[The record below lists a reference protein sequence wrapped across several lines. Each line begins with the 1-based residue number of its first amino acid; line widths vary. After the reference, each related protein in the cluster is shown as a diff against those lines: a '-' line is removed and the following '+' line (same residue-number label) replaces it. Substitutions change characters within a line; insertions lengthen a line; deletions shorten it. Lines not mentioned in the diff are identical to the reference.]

1 MEGSVFNKREVAL
14 PGLLAEAVNAFTAPG
29 RSLLGTDPEFSAGK
43 EGVNMAMNVMGGGL
57 GTSKAM
63 RNPTGQGGVDLAL
76 NAWHGTPHKI
86 RGNFDINKV
95 GTGEG
100 AQAFGEG
107 MYFAEARGTG
117 EEYARLLANRN
128 PENQG
133 RLNAHANAQR
143 LVSLAGDPKYAADDI
158 KFVLE
163 SNPNHEQKKLLES
176 TLRYVES
183 GDYAKPLVNKGN
195 LYKVDIPDEQ
205 IPRMMDWDK
214 PISQQPNVID
224 SLRTLAKN
232 KVEEKL
238 LIDIENEIA
247 ASGKFSSPVANSD
260 NYMAQL
266 FSDTNKI
273 NRQEIQSQ
281 AKQRLASMDL
291 TKLIEKEYNNLKPK
305 DMTWDMTGKDFYE
318 NLSKTL
324 GSPKKASEALSSY
337 GVSGIRYLDAVSR
350 NSDKKTSNFVVFKP
364 ETVKILEEN
373 DIPIAN
379 LLDGGLLGN

>member
-1 MEGSVFNKREVAL
+1 MANGLLDDEELRRFNAQQVDQPWYARALPMEGRATFLPFRDTMEGSVFNKREVAL

-63 RNPTGQGGVDLAL
+63 RNPTGEGGVDLAM

-100 AQAFGEG
+100 AQAYGHG
-107 MYFAEARGTG
+107 MYYGGARGTG
-117 EEYARLLANRN
+117 EEYARNLANRDIS
-128 PENQG
+128 NQN
-133 RLNAHANAQR
+133 RLNPHANAQR
-143 LVSLAGDPKYAADDI
+143 LVSLAGDPEYAANDL

-163 SNPNHEQKKLLES
+163 TSPDHAQKELLTA
-176 TLRYVES
+176 TLKMIES
-183 GDYAKPLVNKGN
+183 GDYAKPLQNTGN

-205 IPRMMDWDK
+205 IPMMLDWDK
-214 PISQQPNVID
+214 PLSKQNPEVFNLLAKHPAIQEDIAKGRSLD
-224 SLRTLAKN
+224 SLTGKDAYN
-232 KVEEKL
+232 A
-238 LIDIENEIA
+238 IA
-247 ASGKFSSPVANSD
+247 ASFDVGQKEA
-260 NYMAQL
+260 Y
-266 FSDTNKI
+266 K
-273 NRQEIQSQ
+273 
-281 AKQRLASMDL
+281 LAS
-291 TKLIEKEYNNLKPK
+291 EYLNN
-305 DMTWDMTGKDFYE
+305 
-318 NLSKTL
+318 S
-324 GSPKKASEALSSY
+324 
-337 GVSGIRYLDAVSR
+337 GVPGIRYLDEGSR
-350 NSDKKTSNFVVFKP
+350 AKGKGTSNFVVFKP